1 MYNFICCYNGKHFKV
16 VVFFV
21 FFFKLNFKTCNKS
34 GNKNPQKPTDI
45 TDYILRAG
53 WDYIEQDKNH

>member
-1 MYNFICCYNGKHFKV
+1 MVSILRL
-16 VVFFV
+16 FFFL